1 MTLEVGLFLN
11 DSNKNK
17 LLFFFYILSNV
28 FLEREKLKKIREGEI
43 YQGKEEEVK
52 EVFEMFEGR
61 N

>member
-1 MTLEVGLFLN
+1 MIQTRINFY
-11 DSNKNK
+11 S
-17 LLFFFYILSNV
+17 FFYILSNV

-52 EVFEMFEGR
+52 EVFEMFEGK

>member
-52 EVFEMFEGR
+52 EVFEMFEGK